1 MAAAALDA
9 SFFRDFVAVEKE
21 AISESTLE
29 VNGEIIVSKDFLS
42 TRRIHVGMTDFTLTE
57 QTPSAQR
64 VR

>member
-1 MAAAALDA
+1 
-9 SFFRDFVAVEKE
+9 VEKE

-42 TRRIHVGMTDFTLTE
+42 TRRIHVGMKNFTLTE